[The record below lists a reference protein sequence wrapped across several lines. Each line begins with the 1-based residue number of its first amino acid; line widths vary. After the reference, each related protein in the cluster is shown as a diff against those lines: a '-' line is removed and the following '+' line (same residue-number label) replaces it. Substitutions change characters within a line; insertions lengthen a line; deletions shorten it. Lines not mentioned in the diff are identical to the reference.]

1 MQMLPLSTLLTGV
14 TLSFA
19 CGATTAWF
27 FHATDQSSDQMAGTA
42 PVAIRQSASQPAGMH
57 QFAAI
62 WSQTGTTDSATETTS
77 PAPQALIKPP
87 AATEEQKLLELAQ
100 SGPAALTKL
109 IQRYGT
115 ENNPHTKDVLK
126 SVLASVQKPEVFALS
141 AHLATSTDAARRREG
156 FELLQ
161 HAATEPAG
169 VRNMVK
175 QALAHEQSAEVLVQA
190 LAALKPAVVEPAESG
205 AIVSQL
211 DGLTQHADPT
221 VRSQSV
227 LQLAQW
233 DNTGTAVARVSQ
245 ALADPALEVR
255 AAAVS
260 ALAQSGMRSDQV
272 KAALLSMINN
282 ANENRDL
289 KDSALQA
296 LERFALNREEYAH
309 YVQARS
315 RTGL

>member
-1 MQMLPLSTLLTGV
+1 MT
-14 TLSFA
+14 
-19 CGATTAWF
+19 
-27 FHATDQSSDQMAGTA
+27 GTA
-42 PVAIRQSASQPAGMH
+42 SVASRQSASQPTGMN

-62 WSQTGTTDSATETTS
+62 WSQTGPATES
-77 PAPQALIKPP
+77 APAIQSAAPYALIKST
-87 AATEEQKLLELAQ
+87 ATTEEQKLLELAQ
-100 SGPAALTKL
+100 SGPAALSRL

-115 ENNPHTKDVLK
+115 ENNLHAKDMLK
-126 SVLASVQKPEVFALS
+126 SVLSSVQKPEVFALS
-141 AHLATSTDAARRREG
+141 AQLATSTDAARRREG

-161 HAATEPAG
+161 HASTEPAG

-175 QALAHEQSAEVLVQA
+175 QALAHEQSPEVLVQA
-190 LAALKPAVVEPAESG
+190 LVALKSAVVEPAESG

-233 DNTGTAVARVSQ
+233 DKSGSAVARVSQ

-255 AAAVS
+255 TAAVS

-296 LERFALNREEYAH
+296 LERFALSREEYAH